1 MSKAEEIKIYGAK
14 EHNLKNIDLVI
25 PRNKLVVFTGL
36 SGSGKSSLAFDT
48 LFAEGQRR
56 YIETFSA
63 YARQFIG
70 GMERPDVDK
79 IEGLSP
85 VISIEQKTVS
95 KSPRSTV
102 GTITELYDFLRLL
115 FSRVASAYSSET
127 GELMVKYTDDQL
139 ANLLSTT
146 YKSKKVA
153 ILASK
158 VRARKGHYR
167 ELFEQI
173 VKTGYT
179 KVALLNQASSD
190 ARNGLNIESLN
201 KFFMLI
207 EITDGFGGNE
217 LFNKIARVN
226 AARLLYADKKYDE
239 ALNLLEKYSS
249 SSSAM
254 IHELLGDILAKQEKI
269 DLAVNQYLLSKDKYT
284 DETSTLIVSMKI
296 SNLSK

>member
-1 MSKAEEIKIYGAK
+1 MNEIFENDSVITRAHNFYTTNKALIIWIAVIVLITIAIFLALNQISKSNNEKAAEIYNDWMLQ
-14 EHNLKNIDLVI
+14 E
-25 PRNKLVVFTGL
+25 
-36 SGSGKSSLAFDT
+36 
-48 LFAEGQRR
+48 
-56 YIETFSA
+56 IETDD
-63 YARQFIG
+63 G
-70 GMERPDVDK
+70 KK
-79 IEGLSP
+79 I
-85 VISIEQKTVS
+85 
-95 KSPRSTV
+95 STDLFN
-102 GTITELYDFLRLL
+102 ELI
-115 FSRVASAYSSET
+115 ASH
-127 GELMVKYTDDQL
+127 K
-139 ANLLSTT
+139 
-146 YKSKKVA
+146 
-153 ILASK
+153 
-158 VRARKGHYR
+158 
-167 ELFEQI
+167 
-173 VKTGYT
+173 KTGYT

-207 EITDGFGGNE
+207 EITDSFGGNE

-296 SNLSK
+296 SKLSK

>member
-1 MSKAEEIKIYGAK
+1 MNEIFENDSVITRAHNFYTTNKALIIWIAVIVLITIAIFFALNQISKSNNEKAAEIYNDWMLQ
-14 EHNLKNIDLVI
+14 E
-25 PRNKLVVFTGL
+25 
-36 SGSGKSSLAFDT
+36 
-48 LFAEGQRR
+48 
-56 YIETFSA
+56 IETDD
-63 YARQFIG
+63 G
-70 GMERPDVDK
+70 KK
-79 IEGLSP
+79 ISTDLFNEL
-85 VISIEQKTVS
+85 IVS
-95 KSPRSTV
+95 HK
-102 GTITELYDFLRLL
+102 
-115 FSRVASAYSSET
+115 
-127 GELMVKYTDDQL
+127 
-139 ANLLSTT
+139 
-146 YKSKKVA
+146 
-153 ILASK
+153 
-158 VRARKGHYR
+158 
-167 ELFEQI
+167 
-173 VKTGYT
+173 KTGYT

-284 DETSTLIVSMKI
+284 DETSILIVSMKI

>member
-1 MSKAEEIKIYGAK
+1 MNEIFENDSVITRAHNFYTTNKALIIWIA
-14 EHNLKNIDLVI
+14 VI
-25 PRNKLVVFTGL
+25 VLITIAIF
-36 SGSGKSSLAFDT
+36 LA
-48 LFAEGQRR
+48 LNQ
-56 YIETFSA
+56 I
-63 YARQFIG
+63 
-70 GMERPDVDK
+70 
-79 IEGLSP
+79 
-85 VISIEQKTVS
+85 S
-95 KSPRSTV
+95 KSNNEKAAEIYNDWMLQEIESDDGKKISTDLFN
-102 GTITELYDFLRLL
+102 ELI
-115 FSRVASAYSSET
+115 ASH
-127 GELMVKYTDDQL
+127 K
-139 ANLLSTT
+139 
-146 YKSKKVA
+146 
-153 ILASK
+153 
-158 VRARKGHYR
+158 
-167 ELFEQI
+167 
-173 VKTGYT
+173 KTGYT

-207 EITDGFGGNE
+207 EITDSFGGNE

>member
-1 MSKAEEIKIYGAK
+1 MNEIFENDSVITRAHNFYTTNKALIIWIAVIVLITIAIFLALNQISKSNNEKAAEIYNDWMLQ
-14 EHNLKNIDLVI
+14 E
-25 PRNKLVVFTGL
+25 
-36 SGSGKSSLAFDT
+36 
-48 LFAEGQRR
+48 
-56 YIETFSA
+56 IETDD
-63 YARQFIG
+63 G
-70 GMERPDVDK
+70 KK
-79 IEGLSP
+79 I
-85 VISIEQKTVS
+85 
-95 KSPRSTV
+95 STDLFN
-102 GTITELYDFLRLL
+102 ELI
-115 FSRVASAYSSET
+115 ASH
-127 GELMVKYTDDQL
+127 K
-139 ANLLSTT
+139 
-146 YKSKKVA
+146 
-153 ILASK
+153 
-158 VRARKGHYR
+158 
-167 ELFEQI
+167 
-173 VKTGYT
+173 KTGYT

-207 EITDGFGGNE
+207 EITDSFGGNE

>member
-1 MSKAEEIKIYGAK
+1 MNEIFENDSVITRAHNFYTTNKALIIWIAVIVLITIAIFFALNQISKSNNEKAAEIYNDWMLQ
-14 EHNLKNIDLVI
+14 E
-25 PRNKLVVFTGL
+25 
-36 SGSGKSSLAFDT
+36 
-48 LFAEGQRR
+48 
-56 YIETFSA
+56 IETDD
-63 YARQFIG
+63 G
-70 GMERPDVDK
+70 KK
-79 IEGLSP
+79 ISTDLFNEL
-85 VISIEQKTVS
+85 IVS
-95 KSPRSTV
+95 HK
-102 GTITELYDFLRLL
+102 
-115 FSRVASAYSSET
+115 
-127 GELMVKYTDDQL
+127 
-139 ANLLSTT
+139 
-146 YKSKKVA
+146 
-153 ILASK
+153 
-158 VRARKGHYR
+158 
-167 ELFEQI
+167 
-173 VKTGYT
+173 KTGYT